1 MGEAS
6 RRKKLDPNY
15 GKVSSLSTR
24 SLKYKHLG
32 KICQE
37 FIKQFHQ
44 EFNELFE
51 AETVPVNYQ
60 TVKEEVRLWLKN
72 KLSIYRQ
79 ADRAEL
85 AKLLFYLLVGVQED
99 DLFNP
104 LLISCIFKAVKEYLT
119 PRELQGLLDSLDEDF
134 SWGSQSDI
142 TAPCAQFAYE
152 DMVQE
157 AKLSHA
163 VE

>member
-15 GKVSSLSTR
+15 GKVTSLSTR
-24 SLKYKHLG
+24 SLKYKHLD

-37 FIKQFHQ
+37 FIEQFQ
-44 EFNELFE
+44 VELTELFN
-51 AETVPVNYQ
+51 AETVPESYQ
-60 TVKEEVRLWLKN
+60 TVKEEVRLWFKQQL
-72 KLSIYRQ
+72 LTYRE

-85 AKLLFYLLVGVQED
+85 AKLLFCMIAGIHED

-119 PRELQGLLDSLDEDF
+119 PRELQVLLGSLVEDF
-134 SWGSQSDI
+134 SWESGSDI
-142 TAPCAQFAYE
+142 TDPCTKFAYE
-152 DMVQE
+152 EMVQE

-163 VE
+163 VD

>member
-1 MGEAS
+1 MGEAA

-15 GKVSSLSTR
+15 GKVPSLSTR

-72 KLSIYRQ
+72 KLSIYSS

-119 PRELQGLLDSLDEDF
+119 LSELQGLLDSLDEDF
-134 SWGSQSDI
+134 SLGSQSDI

-152 DMVQE
+152 EMVQE
-157 AKLSHA
+157 INLSHA

>member
-1 MGEAS
+1 MGAAS

-15 GKVSSLSTR
+15 GKVISLPTP

-152 DMVQE
+152 EMVQE
-157 AKLSHA
+157 IKLSHA

>member
-15 GKVSSLSTR
+15 GKVTSLSTPE
-24 SLKYKHLG
+24 LKYKHLQ

-37 FIKQFHQ
+37 FIEQFKV
-44 EFNELFE
+44 ELTELFN
-51 AETVPVNYQ
+51 AETVPENYQ
-60 TVKEEVRLWLKN
+60 TVKEEVRLWFKEQL
-72 KLSIYRQ
+72 LTYRE

-85 AKLLFYLLVGVQED
+85 AKLLFCIIVGANKD

-104 LLISCIFKAVKEYLT
+104 LLITCVFKAVKEYLT
-119 PRELQGLLDSLDEDF
+119 PRELQVLLDGLDEDF
-134 SWGSQSDI
+134 SGKSKSDI
-142 TAPCAQFAYE
+142 TDPCAKFAYE
-152 DMVQE
+152 EMVQE
-157 AKLSHA
+157 AKLSLA